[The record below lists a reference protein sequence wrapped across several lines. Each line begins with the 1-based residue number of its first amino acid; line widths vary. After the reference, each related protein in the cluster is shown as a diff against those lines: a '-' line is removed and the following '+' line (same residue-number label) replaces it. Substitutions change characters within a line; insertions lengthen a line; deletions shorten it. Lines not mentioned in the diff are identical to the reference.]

1 MLNEQTS
8 YYAFISYNSADEKWA
23 KWLQHN
29 LEYYHIPSALCKEYP
44 ELPKKIR
51 PVFWYKQD
59 LSGTKLKR
67 ALNNELSSSKYLIVI
82 CSPDS
87 AKSDWVNDEVV
98 AFIRQDKGDKI
109 IPFIVSGTP
118 HAKNPEE
125 ECFPPALR
133 NLTRDEEIRGID
145 VRRKEGKYH
154 ALVDV
159 IATMFGVRFDALW
172 QRHERRRKKIR
183 NIWIAVMS
191 ILLLL
196 ALGIFDYTRTKV
208 EYYADFVDRWGI
220 AEGIIP
226 LDEDQVSHRHHS
238 YKFEY
243 TRVPFGEKDFYS
255 WRLKRVSLVNSKGV
269 ISDYIPDH
277 HVFFYPIQEFE
288 YTNGYVTNIINR
300 DTYKRVVMQYSVK
313 DDYEYNAAC
322 LIDMEGKE
330 KRQGSAY
337 LDASTTSMIPDVN
350 SNSTKSKIKRFHYT
364 RNEDGYVTKV
374 TYHANDGDDLAE
386 TAIGDNNNIYGKL
399 FELDSLGRI
408 ATLSYINNEG
418 HLMTDKF
425 GVGSIKYTY
434 DSLGETAS
442 TIYLDNNKQLTN
454 NEQKLAIISTKFDK
468 YGNSIEQWYEG
479 ADGRPCFD
487 YKNRHRIVIKYDSMG
502 CMIEYK
508 FYDINGNLCYCSD
521 NYAIQRAEYDLKG
534 RPIKVMH
541 YDIDD
546 KPCYIKNN
554 FSELRAKY
562 NSNDCVVEYSFYDI
576 NNLPCTETE
585 YGVHRIQFNV
595 NEYNYVVEQAF
606 YDTDDNA
613 IISPFYGFHRGVNE
627 YDVYHRIVSVEYLDC
642 DGKPSVNTKDY
653 ASKSVLSYDHRGN
666 LIRIENFDIENKPTI
681 TKQGYASIAY
691 EYDSYGNI
699 KSEKYFGID
708 GSPIYIDMCAS
719 VKCDYYPNGKLKE
732 CRYYDE
738 DGKLCLNNYWYSISR
753 FKYDNNGNQ
762 IEVSFFDTDTLPTY
776 YKDGLYHC
784 FKSEFDNNGNCVL
797 ETYYDINDNIA
808 RNSKYLYAIGKYRY
822 DKFHRI
828 IEYAYFDENNYPC
841 YYDKDFHISRQEY
854 DLRGNVIKQS
864 IYNTEGIP
872 TLSKHGYC
880 IVQNEYDK
888 RNNCI
893 RVDYKDIYGKHIN
906 RSDSEYSTLII
917 RYNEMNQIVR
927 REYYDDKGNRSMVF
941 APHSDHNMVYSI
953 SEYQYDAKG
962 NPIKFI
968 YLDSKE
974 QLTKAMTYSIK
985 SVKYDELG
993 RVIEEKFNQH
1003 DGSLGQGGNHHMA
1016 ILRYCYSER
1025 NNYVSD
1031 VLFFDTDSILQAHL
1045 HSTVEKGIVTK
1056 NRITDENGNLK
1067 SMYLHGFTD
1076 TKYAMRTSFFD
1087 EYGRNIRNTYYD
1099 EDGNP
1104 GGIEEGYATL
1114 LNSYDNKG
1122 NLIKQELFD
1131 KNGAAVHGKISRW
1144 HKYIAK
1150 YNKLGLIEE
1159 EAYFDEN
1166 GDYVNTP
1173 NFCQCILSYDKR
1185 GVIDPKRSVWFASIN
1200 GQLVNRDEIRKT
1212 NGQLVNRDEIEE
1224 RKTNGTLILANVELP
1239 GLFANNGYEGLYCII
1254 EWNEWCMYDDVVKF
1268 SEVYSSSIPNEK
1280 HILMVSCLNNGIGKP
1295 IDVTFPAGLLGVRLT
1310 DSSSNR
1316 LFNELVDVYED
1327 YKKEK
1332 GE

>member
-59 LSGTKLKR
+59 LSGTKLKK

-98 AFIRQDKGDKI
+98 AFIRQGKGDKI

-183 NIWIAVMS
+183 NIWIAAIS

-243 TRVPFGEKDFYS
+243 TRVPFGEKAFYS

-454 NEQKLAIISTKFDK
+454 NEQKFAIISTKFDK

-487 YKNRHRIVIKYDSMG
+487 YKNRHSIVIKYDSMG

-521 NYAIQRAEYDLKG
+521 NFAIQRAEYDLKG

-554 FSELRAKY
+554 FSEFRAKY
-562 NSNDCVVEYSFYDI
+562 NSNDCVVEYSFYGI

-585 YGVHRIQFNV
+585 YGVHKIQCNV
-595 NEYNYVVEQAF
+595 NEYNYVVENAF
-606 YDTDDNA
+606 YDTDNNA
-613 IISPFYGFHRGVNE
+613 IISPFYGFHRIVNE
-627 YDVYHRIVSVEYLDC
+627 YDVYHRIVSVKYLDC

-666 LIRIENFDIENKPTI
+666 LIKIENFDIED
-681 TKQGYASIAY
+681 KQCVCKSGYASIVYKYDNFGNLVSEAY
-691 EYDSYGNI
+691 YDM
-699 KSEKYFGID
+699 D
-708 GSPIYIDMCAS
+708 GEPIYINMCS
-719 VKCDYYPNGKLKE
+719 SIQYDYYPNGRVKE

-738 DGKLCLNNYWYSISR
+738 NQNLTLNNDWYAIVR
-753 FKYDNNGNQ
+753 FKYDNNGNR
-762 IEVSFFDTDTLPTY
+762 IETSFYDVDSNPCY
-776 YKDGLYHC
+776 YKNGLYHRVEAEYDIKGNTIRETFWDINNHLTINEKGMYAVARYEYDDHRNIVNYAYYDMQDKPC
-784 FKSEFDNNGNCVL
+784 FVKDGFHIMRVQYDERGNICHQSYYDAKKNPCSNVNGASVIVTSHDLRGNITQIDYKNANGKNVNLNVYNYSIEKRDYDEQNRLICTSFLNQDGNPCWKNTTTVEYCIIKQTYDSHNNVIRYEYLDTKGNLTNRSGVAIVLKKYDEHNRPVEQKYYNKEKHLISGHPYNYNKAIELLDYDDNNRLKVLTLLNADSTLYVQRYYLYDNNGNVL
-797 ETYYDINDNIA
+797 SVEHRDASGSLILVEDREISLVPYAKLRFEWDNRGNILSRSYYDVDDRLANNDDGF
-808 RNSKYLYAIGKYRY
+808 AIERFTY
-822 DKFHRI
+822 
-828 IEYAYFDENNYPC
+828 
-841 YYDKDFHISRQEY
+841 
-854 DLRGNVIKQS
+854 
-864 IYNTEGIP
+864 
-872 TLSKHGYC
+872 
-880 IVQNEYDK
+880 NEY
-888 RNNCI
+888 
-893 RVDYKDIYGKHIN
+893 GK
-906 RSDSEYSTLII
+906 L
-917 RYNEMNQIVR
+917 V
-927 REYYDDKGNRSMVF
+927 
-941 APHSDHNMVYSI
+941 
-953 SEYQYDAKG
+953 
-962 NPIKFI
+962 
-968 YLDSKE
+968 LD
-974 QLTKAMTYSIK
+974 
-985 SVKYDELG
+985 
-993 RVIEEKFNQH
+993 
-1003 DGSLGQGGNHHMA
+1003 
-1016 ILRYCYSER
+1016 
-1025 NNYVSD
+1025 
-1031 VLFFDTDSILQAHL
+1031 
-1045 HSTVEKGIVTK
+1045 
-1056 NRITDENGNLK
+1056 
-1067 SMYLHGFTD
+1067 
-1076 TKYAMRTSFFD
+1076 
-1087 EYGRNIRNTYYD
+1087 
-1099 EDGNP
+1099 
-1104 GGIEEGYATL
+1104 
-1114 LNSYDNKG
+1114 
-1122 NLIKQELFD
+1122 ELFD
-1131 KNGAAVHGKISRW
+1131 LNGKPTNSIVQKW
-1144 HKYIAK
+1144 HKSTAQYDERGLCTEIS
-1150 YNKLGLIEE
+1150 YYDNNNK
-1159 EAYFDEN
+1159 
-1166 GDYVNTP
+1166 YVNASTY
-1173 NFCQCILSYDKR
+1173 NANGICKVEWVYDKS
-1185 GVIDPKRSVWFASIN
+1185 GKVIDSKGYIEDNGNAKLQVLDSSPSV
-1200 GQLVNRDEIRKT
+1200 
-1212 NGQLVNRDEIEE
+1212 E
-1224 RKTNGTLILANVELP
+1224 RKTSGSLVVGQVLMPGIFQDKGYNGTYFIVV
-1239 GLFANNGYEGLYCII
+1239 F
-1254 EWNEWCMYDDVVKF
+1254 NEWCLYDDLGKYA
-1268 SEVYSSSIPNEK
+1268 EILTTSSDKDRHFI
-1280 HILMVSCLNNGIGKP
+1280 MVPWEEDNGNFRLGKL
-1295 IDVTFPAGLLGVRLT
+1295 IDITFPAGTLGVRFV
-1310 DSSSNR
+1310 DVSDNNDI
-1316 LFNELVDVYED
+1316 FNALVDIYED
-1327 YKKEK
+1327 YKKQK